1 MSCNEAITLSTWQ
14 VVLNQVL
21 NQDQFLQLLPCHDD
35 LTRWVKFLGTQDTS
49 VNKRLCFQRY
59 QQLRHQDLIV
69 IETIEAVR
77 RRGLAATW
85 FVNYQPSHRLIRLS
99 YRHLHW
105 KPQKERPSLNLSSQ
119 LVHPRILRFLKDW
132 EDWMSL
138 GEAFGDVA
146 LRELFFYHFCET
158 PDQWTVQIPID
169 LYSSSSDSDAESEDA
184 TVDKLEHE

>member
-1 MSCNEAITLSTWQ
+1 MACGKSITYSTWR
-14 VVLNQVL
+14 VVLNQIL
-21 NQDQFLQLLPCHDD
+21 NQDQFLQLLTCTED
-35 LTRWVKFLGTQDTS
+35 LTRWLKFLGTQDAS
-49 VNKRLCFQRY
+49 VNKRLCFQLY

-77 RRGLAATW
+77 RRGLAAAW

-105 KPQKERPSLNLSSQ
+105 KPEKKTPSLNVSSQ
-119 LVHPRILRFLKDW
+119 LVHPRILRFLKNWD
-132 EDWMSL
+132 DWMHL

-158 PDQWTVQIPID
+158 PDEWTVQIPID
-169 LYSSSSDSDAESEDA
+169 LYSSSSDNDDEDENA
-184 TVDKLEHE
+184 SVDKLDHE